1 MKITFVSTDSDFIR
15 LANRKNYNTFNGN
28 IKDYYPPPDTTNLY
42 FISFS
47 NSLNFMDKGVPRMLS
62 YMFKGVESK
71 INMQIR
77 NLGHKNKF
85 NRYYLPIGQSLL
97 TETDLY
103 TTKGRQY
110 VISSPVTLSSSDV
123 SDTPNLFIAMSS
135 VIKMLKNSVNTDKN
149 DELILYPVGF
159 GYNNET
165 CLQQFEDALNQNT
178 EKLPL
183 FNKLQQ
189 IMQLQ
194 PEFYEQ
200 AEWFGVNPL
209 GVAAQGGVNPLGV
222 AAQGLYIKPN

>member
-1 MKITFVSTDSDFIR
+1 MKITFISTDPEFIR
-15 LANRKNYNTFNGN
+15 LAKNRNYNTFNGN
-28 IKDYYPPPDTTNLY
+28 IKDYYPPSDTINLY
-42 FISFS
+42 FLSFS

-62 YMFKGVESK
+62 YMFKGLEAK

-85 NRYYLPIGQSLL
+85 NRHFLPIGKCLL

-103 TTKGRQY
+103 TTKGKQY
-110 VISSPVTLSSSDV
+110 IVSSPITLSSSDV

-135 VIKMLKNSVNTDKN
+135 IIKMFKDKGNTNKN
-149 DELILYPVGF
+149 DEMVLYPVGF
-159 GYNNET
+159 GYDNET
-165 CLQQFEDALNQNT
+165 CLEQFHDALTQNI

-183 FNKLQQ
+183 FSKLRQ

-200 AEWFGVNPL
+200 AEWFGTKL
-209 GVAAQGGVNPLGV
+209 
-222 AAQGLYIKPN
+222 